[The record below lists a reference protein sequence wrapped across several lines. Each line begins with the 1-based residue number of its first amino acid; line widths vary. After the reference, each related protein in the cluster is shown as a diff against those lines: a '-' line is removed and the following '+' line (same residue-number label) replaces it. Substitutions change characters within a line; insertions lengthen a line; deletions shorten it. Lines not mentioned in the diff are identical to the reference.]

1 MKPTADW
8 LAWSLQFF
16 AGLVGGALFG
26 FVIVTRRGI
35 GQWLAPDQV
44 STFLCGIALLGAGL
58 ASYYGDRFWYGSS
71 AYRVSTIED
80 LKHNAATRIGSIATG
95 ILGMIIILTT
105 IR

>member
-16 AGLVGGALFG
+16 AGFVGGAILG
-26 FVIVTRRGI
+26 FVIVTRRSMGH
-35 GQWLAPDQV
+35 WLAPDHV
-44 STFLCGIALLGAGL
+44 STFLCGIAFLGAGL

-71 AYRVSTIED
+71 AYRVSSIED
-80 LKHNAATRIGSIATG
+80 IKHNAATRIGSIAAG
-95 ILGMIIILTT
+95 ILGTIIILTT